1 MTGNSIAALVST
13 MLVLAIVP
21 GPSDL
26 AVVAR
31 SIASGFAQ
39 ALIMVGGIVAADIL
53 FIVFAIYS
61 LAEVAESLGVWF
73 LVVKYACGAYLIWL
87 GIGALKARSASADLT
102 VIQTSETKKS
112 SGFSSFLGGLLI
124 TLGDPKAILFYMGL
138 FPAFVDLAQVSIRD
152 TLVIMLVATGVVGG
166 VKAGYAYLA
175 DRAKHLF
182 ANPSLCKK
190 LDALA
195 GIVLIC
201 TGLFLIVKG
210 IQE

>member
-1 MTGNSIAALVST
+1 MTGNSIAALAGT
-13 MLVLAIVP
+13 MLVLAVVP

-53 FIVFAIYS
+53 FIALAIYS
-61 LAEVAESLGVWF
+61 LAEVAESLGAWF
-73 LVVKYACGAYLIWL
+73 LGVKYVCGAYLIWL
-87 GIGALKARSASADLT
+87 GVTALKARSASADLAF
-102 VIQTSETKKS
+102 IQTSKADKS

-152 TLVIMLVATGVVGG
+152 TLVIMLIATGVVGG
-166 VKAGYAYLA
+166 VKTGYAYLA

-182 ANPSLCKK
+182 TNPRLRQT
-190 LDALA
+190 LDAVA
-195 GIVLIC
+195 GMILIC
-201 TGLFLIVKG
+201 TGLFLIVKE
-210 IQE
+210 I